1 MATMDLDY
9 ITISTKGQIIIPSA
23 MRHQLN
29 LVAGT
34 RLSIEREG
42 QCLILRPVT
51 VEFINSLCGST
62 RGLGKIR
69 ETMHREDKD
78 R

>member
-1 MATMDLDY
+1 MNLEY

-23 MRHQLN
+23 IRQQLN

-42 QCLILRPVT
+42 QVLILRPVT
-51 VEFINSLCGST
+51 VEFINSLCGAT

-69 ETMHREDKD
+69 EKMHREDKD